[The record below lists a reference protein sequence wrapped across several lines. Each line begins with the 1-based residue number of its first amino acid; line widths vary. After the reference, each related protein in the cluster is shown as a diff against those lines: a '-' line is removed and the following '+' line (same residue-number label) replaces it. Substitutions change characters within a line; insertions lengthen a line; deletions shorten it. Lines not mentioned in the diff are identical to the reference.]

1 MMRPLRLALLL
12 PAALTIV
19 GCGSD
24 EAADPGGLTASE
36 AQELN
41 DAAAMLDANAVDLNQ
56 VVEPGNSS

>member
-1 MMRPLRLALLL
+1 MTRRLRLVLAL

-24 EAADPGGLTASE
+24 AANDPGGLTASE

-41 DAAAMLDANAVDLNQ
+41 DAAAMLDANAVDLNA
-56 VVEPGNSS
+56 VVETGNRS

>member
-24 EAADPGGLTASE
+24 EVADPGGLTASE

-56 VVEPGNSS
+56 VVEPGNRS